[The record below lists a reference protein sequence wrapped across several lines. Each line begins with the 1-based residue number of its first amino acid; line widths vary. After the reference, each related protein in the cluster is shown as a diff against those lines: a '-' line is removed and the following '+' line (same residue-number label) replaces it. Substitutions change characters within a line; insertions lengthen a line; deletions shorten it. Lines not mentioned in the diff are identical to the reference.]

1 MSEHLLEMA
10 KALVRVK
17 DGKIEVLTDPGVR
30 CCPLRKSLYG
40 IEEESRETVER
51 VLLEHMK
58 ELGMYSPKR
67 ILELREEPV
76 AFGASEILADAMTQG
91 LVDAAV
97 VVCEGAGTVV
107 ASRPKVLQAIGAHMT
122 GLVKTESIRE
132 IQDGLESRGC
142 LLLDRR
148 CTIDQ
153 VSGLQRAAKAGFEKI
168 AVTIA
173 GSAASDGKRLRQ
185 LGQTLGRQ
193 PFVLAVHTTGIT
205 EAQAQTLAENC
216 DLVWSC
222 ASKAVREIVG
232 KDAMLQMGIAIPVFA
247 LTDAGKK
254 LILNRAMHF
263 QESLVIHRA
272 GLPLVPEEKQPKF
285 LM

>member
-10 KALVRVK
+10 KALVRIK

-30 CCPLRKSLYG
+30 CCPLRKSIYG

-51 VLLEHMK
+51 VLQEHMK
-58 ELGMYSPKR
+58 ELGMYSPNR
-67 ILELREEPV
+67 ILELQEKPV
-76 AFGASEILADAMTQG
+76 AFGASEILADAMMQG
-91 LVDAAV
+91 LVDGAV

-107 ASRPKVLQAIGAHMT
+107 VSRPEVLQAIGAHMT
-122 GLVKTESIRE
+122 DLVKTEPIRE

-142 LLLDRR
+142 LPLDRR

-153 VSGLQRAAKAGFEKI
+153 VRGLERAAAEGFEKI

-173 GSAASDGKRLRQ
+173 GPAASDGKRLRQ

-193 PFVLAVHTTGIT
+193 PFILAVHTTGIT
-205 EAQAQTLAENC
+205 EAQAQMLAESC

-247 LTDAGKK
+247 LTDAGKM

-263 QESLVIHRA
+263 RDSLVIHRA
-272 GLPLVPEEKQPKF
+272 GLPLAPEEKQPQCWK
-285 LM
+285 